1 MNKLSRREQILIY
14 ILVLL
19 MVVVVGW
26 YFMIS
31 PAMAKNTTLKQQR
44 DNLEFELESKK
55 AVYETNIDVNAAIKK
70 AKDELV
76 DYHNKFMSIMNE
88 YEIDVY
94 FSELAAEYNLTPV
107 DLTINEASETEIKS
121 FSVALQ
127 EAKAESNSKSETT
140 SNKSEEKEENPK
152 TLVAN
157 VQQKVA
163 GSPTNIARYIG
174 KISENTGVALT
185 QLQYTYNRDSTKE
198 YTILTYN
205 LYMIEK

>member
-1 MNKLSRREQILIY
+1 M
-14 ILVLL
+14 
-19 MVVVVGW
+19 
-26 YFMIS
+26 
-31 PAMAKNTTLKQQR
+31 
-44 DNLEFELESKK
+44 ESKK

-76 DYHNKFMSIMNE
+76 DYHNKFMSIMND

-140 SNKSEEKEENPK
+140 SNSR
-152 TLVAN
+152 LSRCCFN
-157 VQQKVA
+157 VVFFAIA
-163 GSPTNIARYIG
+163 GEIIKYQPTTTTISNT
-174 KISENTGVALT
+174 KI
-185 QLQYTYNRDSTKE
+185 
-198 YTILTYN
+198 
-205 LYMIEK
+205 

>member
-1 MNKLSRREQILIY
+1 MEQDKIIKL
-14 ILVLL
+14 
-19 MVVVVGW
+19 
-26 YFMIS
+26 
-31 PAMAKNTTLKQQR
+31 
-44 DNLEFELESKK
+44 LEFLTTDAIIEADKHSIVIKNFQYDLTLVSTFILKI
-55 AVYETNIDVNAAIKK
+55 YENLNVTSIKK

-76 DYHNKFMSIMNE
+76 DYHNKFMSIMND

-157 VQQKVA
+157 VQQKVT

>member
-76 DYHNKFMSIMNE
+76 DYHNKFMSIMND

-94 FSELAAEYNLTPV
+94 FSELAAEH
-107 DLTINEASETEIKS
+107 
-121 FSVALQ
+121 
-127 EAKAESNSKSETT
+127 
-140 SNKSEEKEENPK
+140 
-152 TLVAN
+152 
-157 VQQKVA
+157 
-163 GSPTNIARYIG
+163 
-174 KISENTGVALT
+174 
-185 QLQYTYNRDSTKE
+185 QL
-198 YTILTYN
+198 I
-205 LYMIEK
+205 

>member
-1 MNKLSRREQILIY
+1 M
-14 ILVLL
+14 
-19 MVVVVGW
+19 
-26 YFMIS
+26 
-31 PAMAKNTTLKQQR
+31 
-44 DNLEFELESKK
+44 ESKK

-76 DYHNKFMSIMNE
+76 DYHNKFMSIMND

-140 SNKSEEKEENPK
+140 SNKSCMAKNKKIVRYRKP
-152 TLVAN
+152 LNIN
-157 VQQKVA
+157 V
-163 GSPTNIARYIG
+163 G
-174 KISENTGVALT
+174 
-185 QLQYTYNRDSTKE
+185 
-198 YTILTYN
+198 
-205 LYMIEK
+205 MIFNGFL

>member
-1 MNKLSRREQILIY
+1 
-14 ILVLL
+14 
-19 MVVVVGW
+19 
-26 YFMIS
+26 
-31 PAMAKNTTLKQQR
+31 
-44 DNLEFELESKK
+44 
-55 AVYETNIDVNAAIKK
+55 
-70 AKDELV
+70 
-76 DYHNKFMSIMNE
+76 MSIMND

-157 VQQKVA
+157 VQQ
-163 GSPTNIARYIG
+163 RLQ
-174 KISENTGVALT
+174 EALHKHC
-185 QLQYTYNRDSTKE
+185 S
-198 YTILTYN
+198 
-205 LYMIEK
+205 

>member
-76 DYHNKFMSIMNE
+76 DYHNKFMSIMND

-107 DLTINEASETEIKS
+107 DLTINEASEIEIKS

-140 SNKSEEKEENPK
+140 SNKSEEKEEN
-152 TLVAN
+152 
-157 VQQKVA
+157 
-163 GSPTNIARYIG
+163 PTNIARYIG

>member
-1 MNKLSRREQILIY
+1 M
-14 ILVLL
+14 
-19 MVVVVGW
+19 
-26 YFMIS
+26 
-31 PAMAKNTTLKQQR
+31 
-44 DNLEFELESKK
+44 
-55 AVYETNIDVNAAIKK
+55 
-70 AKDELV
+70 
-76 DYHNKFMSIMNE
+76 
-88 YEIDVY
+88 
-94 FSELAAEYNLTPV
+94 AAEYNLTPV

-157 VQQKVA
+157 VQQKVT

-185 QLQYTYNRDSTKE
+185 QLQYTYNSTKE

>member
-1 MNKLSRREQILIY
+1 M
-14 ILVLL
+14 
-19 MVVVVGW
+19 
-26 YFMIS
+26 
-31 PAMAKNTTLKQQR
+31 
-44 DNLEFELESKK
+44 ESKK

-76 DYHNKFMSIMNE
+76 DYHNKFMSIMND

>member
-19 MVVVVGW
+19 MIIVVGW

-31 PAMAKNTTLKQQR
+31 PAMEKNTTLKQQR
-44 DNLEFELESKK
+44 ENLEFELESKK
-55 AVYETNIDVNAAIKK
+55 AVYETNIDVNGATKK
-70 AKDELV
+70 AKDELASYY
-76 DYHNKFMSIMNE
+76 DKFMSIMND

-94 FSELAAEYNLTPV
+94 FSELAVKYGLIPV
-107 DLTINEASETEIKS
+107 DLTINEAAETEIKS
-121 FSVALQ
+121 FNAALQ
-127 EAKAESNSKSETT
+127 EAKGESGSKSEET
-140 SNKSEEKEENPK
+140 SDKSDEKEENPK

-157 VQQKVA
+157 VQQKVT
-163 GSPTNIARYIG
+163 GSPANIARYIG
-174 KISENTGVALT
+174 KMSENVGVALT
-185 QLQYTYNRDSTKE
+185 QLQYSYNSDSTKE

>member
-55 AVYETNIDVNAAIKK
+55 AVYETNIDVNAIKK

-76 DYHNKFMSIMNE
+76 DYHNKFMSIMND

-157 VQQKVA
+157 VQQKVT

-174 KISENTGVALT
+174 KISENTGVA
-185 QLQYTYNRDSTKE
+185 LQYTYNRDSTKE

>member
-76 DYHNKFMSIMNE
+76 DYHNKFMSIMND

-163 GSPTNIARYIG
+163 GSPTNIARY
-174 KISENTGVALT
+174 
-185 QLQYTYNRDSTKE
+185 R
-198 YTILTYN
+198 
-205 LYMIEK
+205 